1 MSAHISYLGSG
12 RFFFGRGSMF
22 SISDL
27 RALLLS
33 VVVILLAAC
42 GGGGGG
48 GTTQPDGPEQGR
60 FIDSAVAGLYYE
72 ASPSGLT
79 GFTDADGIFEYEAGD
94 TVEFFLGDILIGEA
108 PGALVITPVSLVGG
122 DADETDPVV
131 LNIARL
137 LQTLDDNNDPS
148 DGINITTAVF
158 DAAMDQAISFTDTAG
173 FDSAATALLNDIF
186 TEVGMAAPTLV
197 SAGDAEAHLAGS
209 LLSENSGTYSGTW
222 LQTVGPDSDNG
233 VWTFTIDST
242 GDLTGCGKSNV
253 NANEIFTLSG
263 TMTPGGS
270 VAVGTNN
277 AGATFSGT
285 IDSNGNLTGTWSG
298 TIEVI
303 SGTFAGSG
311 TTNPSIDCSSL
322 IPGVPGP
329 GGGSGDF
336 GNLTISGDAGFGDT
350 FSAIVSVPT
359 ISPAVTRATI
369 AWSSTPG
376 FASTLVGRMVSIAF
390 RTSTNEVTE
399 VYAADS
405 GPGLLLYQLLCFE
418 GDCSGISID
427 QTTRTVT
434 FNNLTVPVQDFQS
447 NTATAPITL
456 TGTLTYPAP

>member
-1 MSAHISYLGSG
+1 MIS
-12 RFFFGRGSMF
+12 MQHF
-22 SISDL
+22 S
-27 RALLLS
+27 RLLS
-33 VVVILLAAC
+33 ILFLSLFIAAC

-48 GTTQPDGPEQGR
+48 SSTPGDPTEQEGR
-60 FIDSAVAGLYYE
+60 FIDSSVTGLYYE

-79 GFTDADGIFEYEAGD
+79 GMTDTLGTFTYETGD
-94 TVEFFLGDILIGEA
+94 TVQFFIGDILVGEA

-122 DADETDPVV
+122 NADETDPVV

-137 LQTLDDNNDPS
+137 LQTLDDNNNPN

-158 DAAMDQAISFTDTAG
+158 DAALGTAIDFTDSVG

-197 SAGDAEAHLAGS
+197 SAVDAEAHLAGS

-242 GDLTGCGKSNV
+242 GDLTGCGKSNI

-303 SGTFAGSG
+303 SGTFAGGG

-322 IPGVPGP
+322 IPGVPAP

-336 GNLTISGDAGFGDT
+336 GNLTISGDPGFGDS
-350 FSAIVSVPT
+350 FSAIVSIPT
-359 ISPAVTRATI
+359 IAEISGTI

-376 FASTLVGRMVSIAF
+376 FASTLVGRIVSIGF
-390 RTSTNEVTE
+390 SPSRNEINS

-405 GPGLLLYQLLCFE
+405 GPGLLLYQLTCST

-434 FNNLTVPVQDFQS
+434 FNNLTVPVRDFQS